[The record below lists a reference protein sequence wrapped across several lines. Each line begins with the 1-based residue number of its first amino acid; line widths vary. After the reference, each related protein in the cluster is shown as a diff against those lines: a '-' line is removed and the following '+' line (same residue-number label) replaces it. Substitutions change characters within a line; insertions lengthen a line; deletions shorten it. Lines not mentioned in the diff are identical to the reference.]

1 MRKNITPLLKP
12 LRISS
17 TGGSS
22 GGSLYV
28 FPSACE
34 DIGLNINGG
43 VNNVNLSHYALLN
56 IPPASIKQILFKDD
70 DQNPTESG
78 TANINITSDPNL
90 NTGENISD
98 TPEGFSRALIMS
110 LQNYAMNCDVAIMN
124 QQNKETTEHTY
135 NYSNYSTYAEPVF
148 WRWLSK
154 TKLLKLSND
163 IDTYDTG
170 SRYNI
175 FL

>member
-17 TGGSS
+17 TGSS

-70 DQNPTESG
+70 DQKPVESG
-78 TANINITSDPNL
+78 TANINITTDPNL

-98 TPEGFSRALIMS
+98 TPEGFSRALI
-110 LQNYAMNCDVAIMN
+110 
-124 QQNKETTEHTY
+124 
-135 NYSNYSTYAEPVF
+135 
-148 WRWLSK
+148 
-154 TKLLKLSND
+154 TKLCNEL
-163 IDTYDTG
+163 
-170 SRYNI
+170 
-175 FL
+175 